1 MMKFNPFSFELPQ
14 IKVSGLK
21 MSGLKMSGLVALL
34 ASGTYLNSQAQND
47 ELSSMKIATFVEPN
61 AVWTASI
68 DKGYSE
74 KVELS
79 PLFETKLRHVP
90 ADYQSPAKKPK
101 KETAKAIMLTQLTPS
116 SKPDVAPAEVINAI
130 TETVSAPEVTIRKQ
144 IGVEQKSANHYRQ
157 ALAYLQQGRVAEAQA
172 SLAAALDVDAT
183 NHEARQVLAGLL
195 LDNKR
200 LDEAS
205 TTLAAGLAIAPEQ
218 TDFRMAL
225 ARLQVEA
232 GNMTEALNT
241 LEQGLPFA
249 KNHADYL
256 HFFATLLQRA
266 NRHEE
271 AITHYTAALSLNT
284 SAPTGTLIGLGISL
298 QAMGKL
304 AQSQEAFALVQASA
318 TLNPELALFVE
329 QRIKEINQS
338 LQN

>member
-1 MMKFNPFSFELPQ
+1 MLNFSQLNFKLPL
-14 IKVSGLK
+14 I
-21 MSGLKMSGLVALL
+21 KMSGLVALL
-34 ASGTYLNSQAQND
+34 ASGTYLWMQNSQAQTQNND
-47 ELSSMKIATFVEPN
+47 ISSMKIATFVKPT
-61 AVWTASI
+61 AVSI
-68 DKGYSE
+68 TKIDADNSQKI
-74 KVELS
+74 ELS
-79 PLFETKLRHVP
+79 PLFETKLKFVP
-90 ADYQSPAKKPK
+90 TDYHAPAKKAK
-101 KETAKAIMLTQLTPS
+101 KAILLAHLTPS
-116 SKPDVAPAEVINAI
+116 SKPDVAPAEAINAI
-130 TETVSAPEVTIRKQ
+130 TETPSTPEVTIKKQ
-144 IGVEQKSANHYRQ
+144 IGDEQKSANHYRQ

-172 SLAAALDVDAT
+172 SLAAALDVDAA

-271 AITHYTAALSLNT
+271 AIAHYTSALSLNPST
-284 SAPTGTLIGLGISL
+284 PAGALIGLGISL
-298 QAMGKL
+298 QVMGKL
-304 AQSQEAFALVQASA
+304 EQSQEAFTLVQSSA
-318 TLNPELALFVE
+318 TLNPELALFVD

>member
-1 MMKFNPFSFELPQ
+1 
-14 IKVSGLK
+14 
-21 MSGLKMSGLVALL
+21 MSGLKMSGLAALL
-34 ASGTYLNSQAQND
+34 ASGTYLNSQAQSD
-47 ELSSMKIATFVEPN
+47 ELSNIKIATFVEPN
-61 AVWTASI
+61 TVSTTNIVEASSQKI
-68 DKGYSE
+68 
-74 KVELS
+74 ELS
-79 PLFETKLRHVP
+79 PLFETKLKFVP
-90 ADYQSPAKKPK
+90 TDYQAPAKKAK
-101 KETAKAIMLTQLTPS
+101 KTTAKTIMLAHLTPS
-116 SKPDVAPAEVINAI
+116 SKPDVTPAEVINAI
-130 TETVSAPEVTIRKQ
+130 TETPSAPQITTKEVTTKEVTIKKQ

-157 ALAYLQQGRVAEAQA
+157 ALTYLQQGRVAEAQA
-172 SLAAALDVDAT
+172 SLAAALDVDAA

-241 LEQGLPFA
+241 LEQGLQYA
-249 KNHADYL
+249 NNNADYQ

-271 AITHYTAALSLNT
+271 AIAHYTSALSLNT
-284 SAPTGTLIGLGISL
+284 TTPSGTLIGLGISL

-304 AQSQEAFALVQASA
+304 AQSQEAFTLVQSSA
-318 TLNPELALFVE
+318 ALNPELALFVE

>member
-1 MMKFNPFSFELPQ
+1 MMKLDTFSFELPL
-14 IKVSGLK
+14 ILK
-21 MSGLKMSGLVALL
+21 SSLKMSGLVALL

-47 ELSSMKIATFVEPN
+47 ELSSMKIATFVEPSN
-61 AVWTASI
+61 VSTTNI
-68 DKGYSE
+68 DADFSQ

-79 PLFETKLRHVP
+79 PLFETKLKFVP
-90 ADYQSPAKKPK
+90 TDYQAPIKKAKKI
-101 KETAKAIMLTQLTPS
+101 TTKAIMLAHLTPS
-116 SKPDVAPAEVINAI
+116 SKPDVAPAEAINAI
-130 TETVSAPEVTIRKQ
+130 TEMPSAPEVTIKEATIKKQ

-172 SLAAALDVDAT
+172 SLATALDVDAT

-271 AITHYTAALSLNT
+271 AITHYTSALSLNT
-284 SAPTGTLIGLGISL
+284 TTPAGTLIGLGISL

-304 AQSQEAFALVQASA
+304 AQSQEAFTLVQSSA

>member
-1 MMKFNPFSFELPQ
+1 
-14 IKVSGLK
+14 
-21 MSGLKMSGLVALL
+21 MSGLKMSGLAALL
-34 ASGTYLNSQAQND
+34 ASDACLNSQAQAQND
-47 ELSSMKIATFVEPN
+47 VLTNIKVATFVEPITTSTVN
-61 AVWTASI
+61 I
-68 DKGYSE
+68 DEVSSPKI
-74 KVELS
+74 VLS
-79 PLFETKLRHVP
+79 PLFETKLRYVP
-90 ADYQSPAKKPK
+90 TDYYAPAKKAK
-101 KETAKAIMLTQLTPS
+101 KITAKETTKQTMLAHLAPTG
-116 SKPDVAPAEVINAI
+116 KPDIAPIELINA
-130 TETVSAPEVTIRKQ
+130 TPEPPVETTIRKQ
-144 IGVEQKSANHYRQ
+144 IGVAQKSANHYRQ

-172 SLAAALDVDAT
+172 SLAAALDVDAA

-205 TTLAAGLAIAPEQ
+205 VTLAEGLAIAPEQ
-218 TDFRMAL
+218 IDFRIAL

-232 GNMTEALNT
+232 GNTFGGLST
-241 LEQGLPFA
+241 LEQGLQYA
-249 KNHADYL
+249 INHADYL

-271 AITHYTAALSLNT
+271 AIAHYTSALSLNT
-284 SAPTGTLIGLGISL
+284 ASPAGALIGLGISL

-304 AQSQEAFALVQASA
+304 EQSQEAFTLVQSSS

>member
-1 MMKFNPFSFELPQ
+1 MNFSPFNFKSTLMKMRGKFPF
-14 IKVSGLK
+14 IK
-21 MSGLKMSGLVALL
+21 MSGLAALL
-34 ASGTYLNSQAQND
+34 ASGTYLNSQAQTQND
-47 ELSSMKIATFVEPN
+47 EISNIKIATFVEPTIALQANTN
-61 AVWTASI
+61 ALPSH
-68 DKGYSE
+68 
-74 KVELS
+74 KVTLS
-79 PLFETKLRHVP
+79 PLFETKLNHAPGEFHESAKKSKKVTVL
-90 ADYQSPAKKPK
+90 ANLSPA
-101 KETAKAIMLTQLTPS
+101 

-130 TETVSAPEVTIRKQ
+130 TEPPPAPETTIQKH
-144 IGVEQKSANHYRQ
+144 IGVAQKSANFYRQ

-172 SLAAALDVDAT
+172 SLALALDADAA

-200 LDEAS
+200 LDEAR

-232 GNMTEALNT
+232 GDMTEALNT
-241 LEQGLPFA
+241 LEQGLPHA

-256 HFFATLLQRA
+256 QFFATLLQRA

-284 SAPTGTLIGLGISL
+284 SAPAGTLIGLGISL

-304 AQSQEAFALVQASA
+304 QQSQEAFTLVQTSA
-318 TLNPELALFVE
+318 ALNPELALFVE